1 MNIITDAQW
10 AEWRLSPVTQAFLRY
25 ILLKKQDIGRIK
37 MDMFSQPVDKID
49 AAQLSVMNGIEQ
61 ACNGILTLD
70 LKSMTEET
78 HALEQVEK
86 EYKAMLKELMGV
98 EL

>member
-10 AEWRLSPVTQAFLRY
+10 AEWKLSPVTRAFLKY

-61 ACNGILTLD
+61 ACNAILTLD
-70 LKSMTEET
+70 LKTMTEDT
-78 HALEQVEK
+78 HALEQIAK
-86 EYKAMLKELMGV
+86 EYKSMLKSLMGV